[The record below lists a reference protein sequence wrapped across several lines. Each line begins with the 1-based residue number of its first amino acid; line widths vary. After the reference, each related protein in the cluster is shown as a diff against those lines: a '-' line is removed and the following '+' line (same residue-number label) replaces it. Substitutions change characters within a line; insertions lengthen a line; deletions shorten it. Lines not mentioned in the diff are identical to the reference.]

1 MSDETRPEG
10 LETKDLPRGYGHAG
24 VPAPDVTGVMSY
36 SESTD
41 TVQPVT
47 PVNAPAGSDSPATE
61 PEADADP
68 NTEGSG
74 TANAGAHEADA
85 PPDATNAASS
95 DQ

>member
-24 VPAPDVTGVMSY
+24 VPVPDVTGVMSY
-36 SESTD
+36 SETTD
-41 TVQPVT
+41 TVLPAT
-47 PVNAPAGSDSPATE
+47 PVNEPASGDGPVTE
-61 PEADADP
+61 PEADA
-68 NTEGSG
+68 EGSG

-85 PPDATNAASS
+85 PPDTTSAASN

>member
-41 TVQPVT
+41 TVQPAT
-47 PVNAPAGSDSPATE
+47 SINAQASDSPATE
-61 PEADADP
+61 PQADADP
-68 NTEGSG
+68 STEGSG

-85 PPDATNAASS
+85 PPDTTNIASS